1 MGQESHIPA
10 DRRRRKVASTS
21 TAVPVV
27 RQDGEGERL
36 WFYGGGV
43 HTWKATEKETGG
55 AFILFEA
62 LMSRGKVT
70 PLHTHPCD
78 ETMIVLEGELLVHVQ
93 GEEYV
98 VGEHGVLMAPRGV
111 PHAFMVTSET
121 ARMLVLETPG
131 GSEAFYRGASVTAT
145 DELLAAGPVDMSR
158 VQQSAKQNGGIEIVG
173 PPPFSAK

>member
-1 MGQESHIPA
+1 
-10 DRRRRKVASTS
+10 VASTS

-62 LMSRGKVT
+62 VMARGKVT

-78 ETMIVLEGELLVHVQ
+78 ETMVVLEGELLVHVQ
-93 GEEYV
+93 GEEFV
-98 VGEHGVLMAPRGV
+98 VSRLGVLVAPRGV

-131 GSEAFYRGASVTAT
+131 GSEAFYRGASVAAT
-145 DELLAAGPVDMSR
+145 KDVVAAAPVDMAR
-158 VQQSAKQNGGIEIVG
+158 VQQSAIEHGGIEIVG
-173 PPPFSAK
+173 PPPFART

>member
-1 MGQESHIPA
+1 M
-10 DRRRRKVASTS
+10 ASTS
-21 TAVPVV
+21 TAVPIV

-43 HTWKATEKETGG
+43 HTWKATENETGG
-55 AFILFEA
+55 SFILFEA
-62 LMSRGKVT
+62 VMSRGKVT

-93 GEEYV
+93 GEEYAV
-98 VGEHGVLMAPRGV
+98 RAHGVLMAPRGV

-131 GSEAFYRGASVTAT
+131 GSEAFYRGASATAT
-145 DELLAAGPVDMSR
+145 EDILAAAAVDMAR
-158 VQQSAKQNGGIEIVG
+158 VQQSAKDNGGIEIVG
-173 PPPFSAK
+173 PPPFPAK

>member
-1 MGQESHIPA
+1 M
-10 DRRRRKVASTS
+10 ASIS
-21 TAVPVV
+21 KAVPVV

-43 HTWKATEKETGG
+43 HTWKATERETGG
-55 AFILFEA
+55 SFILFEA
-62 LMSRGKVT
+62 VMSRGKVT

-98 VGEHGVLMAPRGV
+98 VGQHGVLMAPRGL

-145 DELLAAGPVDMSR
+145 EQILEAALVDMAL

-173 PPPFSAK
+173 PPPFAAK

>member
-1 MGQESHIPA
+1 M
-10 DRRRRKVASTS
+10 ASTS
-21 TAVPVV
+21 MAVPVV
-27 RQDGEGERL
+27 RQDGEGDRL

-43 HTWKATEKETGG
+43 HTWKATERETGG

-62 LMSRGKVT
+62 VMARGKVT

-93 GEEYV
+93 GEEYL
-98 VGEHGVLMAPRGV
+98 VGRRGVLMAPRGV

-145 DELLAAGPVDMSR
+145 DEIIAEGAVDMTR
-158 VQQSAKQNGGIEIVG
+158 VQRSAKENGGIEIVG
-173 PPPFSAK
+173 PPPFQAK

>member
-1 MGQESHIPA
+1 M
-10 DRRRRKVASTS
+10 ASIS
-21 TAVPVV
+21 TAVTVV

-36 WFYGGGV
+36 WFYGGGE
-43 HTWKATEKETGG
+43 HIWKATEKETGG
-55 AFILFEA
+55 SFILFEA
-62 LMSRGKVT
+62 VMSRGKLT

-78 ETMIVLEGELLVHVQ
+78 ETMVVLEGELLVHVQ
-93 GEEYV
+93 GEEYLLAR
-98 VGEHGVLMAPRGV
+98 HGVLVAPRGV

-145 DELLAAGPVDMSR
+145 DDVLAAAPVDMSR

-173 PPPFSAK
+173 PPPFAGR

>member
-1 MGQESHIPA
+1 M
-10 DRRRRKVASTS
+10 VSTS

-27 RQDGEGERL
+27 RQDGEGDRL

-62 LMSRGKVT
+62 VMSRGKVT

-111 PHAFMVTSET
+111 PHAFTVTSQT

-145 DELLAAGPVDMSR
+145 DDLLAAGPVDMAR
-158 VQQSAKQNGGIEIVG
+158 VQQSAQQHGGIEIVG
-173 PPPFSAK
+173 PPPFAAK

>member
-1 MGQESHIPA
+1 
-10 DRRRRKVASTS
+10 VASTS

-27 RQDGEGERL
+27 RRDGEGERL

-43 HTWKATEKETGG
+43 HTWKATQRETGG
-55 AFILFEA
+55 SFILFEA
-62 LMSRGKVT
+62 VMTRGKVT

-98 VGEHGVLMAPRGV
+98 VAQQGVLMAPRGV

-131 GSEAFYRGASVTAT
+131 SSEAFYRGASVAAT
-145 DELLAAGPVDMSR
+145 EDILAAAPVDMAR
-158 VQQSAKQNGGIEIVG
+158 VQQSAMENGGIEIVG
-173 PPPFSAK
+173 PPPFIGK

>member
-1 MGQESHIPA
+1 MGHTSHIPV
-10 DRRRRKVASTS
+10 RRHEVASTS
-21 TAVPVV
+21 TAVPIV
-27 RQDGEGERL
+27 RQEGEGDRL

-43 HTWKATEKETGG
+43 HTWKATERETGG

-62 LMSRGKVT
+62 VMSRGKVT

-93 GEEYV
+93 GQEYL
-98 VGEHGVLMAPRGV
+98 VGRQGVLMAPRGV
-111 PHAFMVTSET
+111 PHAFMVTSEI

-145 DELLAAGPVDMSR
+145 EDILAAAPVDMMR
-158 VQQSAKQNGGIEIVG
+158 VQQSAKENG
-173 PPPFSAK
+173 

>member
-1 MGQESHIPA
+1 VP
-10 DRRRRKVASTS
+10 STS

-43 HTWKATEKETGG
+43 HTWKATESETGG
-55 AFILFEA
+55 SFILFEA
-62 LMSRGKVT
+62 VMSRGKVT

-93 GEEYV
+93 AEEYV
-98 VGEHGVLMAPRGV
+98 VGPLGVLVAPRGV

-131 GSEAFYRGASVTAT
+131 GSEAFYRGASVSAT
-145 DELLAAGPVDMSR
+145 TEIVAAAPVDMAR
-158 VQQSAKQNGGIEIVG
+158 IQQSAKDNGGIEIVG
-173 PPPFSAK
+173 PPPFAAR

>member
-1 MGQESHIPA
+1 M
-10 DRRRRKVASTS
+10 ASTS

-27 RQDGEGERL
+27 RRDGEGERL

-43 HTWKATEKETGG
+43 HTWKATQRETGG
-55 AFILFEA
+55 SFILFEA
-62 LMSRGKVT
+62 VMTRGKVT

-98 VGEHGVLMAPRGV
+98 VAQQGVLMAPRGV

-131 GSEAFYRGASVTAT
+131 SSEAFYRGASVAAT
-145 DELLAAGPVDMSR
+145 EDILAAAPVDMAR
-158 VQQSAKQNGGIEIVG
+158 VQQSAMENGGIEIVG
-173 PPPFSAK
+173 PPPFIGK

>member
-1 MGQESHIPA
+1 M
-10 DRRRRKVASTS
+10 ASTS

-27 RQDGEGERL
+27 RRDGEGERL

-43 HTWKATEKETGG
+43 HTWKATQRETGG
-55 AFILFEA
+55 SFILFEA
-62 LMSRGKVT
+62 VMTRGKVP

-98 VGEHGVLMAPRGV
+98 VAQQGVLMAPRGV

-131 GSEAFYRGASVTAT
+131 SSEAFYRGASVAAT
-145 DELLAAGPVDMSR
+145 EDILAAAPVDMAR
-158 VQQSAKQNGGIEIVG
+158 VQQSAMENGGIEIVG
-173 PPPFSAK
+173 PPPFIGK

>member
-1 MGQESHIPA
+1 M
-10 DRRRRKVASTS
+10 ASTS

-27 RQDGEGERL
+27 RQDGEGDRL

-43 HTWKATEKETGG
+43 HTWKATERETAG

-62 LMSRGKVT
+62 VMSRGKVT

-93 GEEYV
+93 GEEYLV
-98 VGEHGVLMAPRGV
+98 SRRGVLIAPRGV

-121 ARMLVLETPG
+121 ARMLVLETTG
-131 GSEAFYRGASVTAT
+131 GSEAFYRGASITAT
-145 DELLAAGPVDMSR
+145 DEIIAEGHVDMAR
-158 VQQSAKQNGGIEIVG
+158 VQRSAKENGGIEIVG
-173 PPPFSAK
+173 PPPFEAK

>member
-1 MGQESHIPA
+1 
-10 DRRRRKVASTS
+10 
-21 TAVPVV
+21 
-27 RQDGEGERL
+27 
-36 WFYGGGV
+36 
-43 HTWKATEKETGG
+43 
-55 AFILFEA
+55 
-62 LMSRGKVT
+62 MSRGKVT

-98 VGEHGVLMAPRGV
+98 VGQHGVLMAPRGV

-145 DELLAAGPVDMSR
+145 EHILEAALVDMALI
-158 VQQSAKQNGGIEIVG
+158 QQSAKQNGGIEIVG
-173 PPPFSAK
+173 PPPFAAK

>member
-1 MGQESHIPA
+1 M
-10 DRRRRKVASTS
+10 ASIS
-21 TAVPVV
+21 TAVTVV

-43 HTWKATEKETGG
+43 HIWKATEKETGG
-55 AFILFEA
+55 SFILFEA
-62 LMSRGKVT
+62 VMTRGKLT

-78 ETMIVLEGELLVHVQ
+78 ETMVVLEGELLVHVQ
-93 GEEYV
+93 GEEYLLAR
-98 VGEHGVLMAPRGV
+98 HGVLVAPRGV

-145 DELLAAGPVDMSR
+145 DDVLAAAPVDMSR

-173 PPPFSAK
+173 PPPFAGR

>member
-1 MGQESHIPA
+1 M
-10 DRRRRKVASTS
+10 ASTS
-21 TAVPVV
+21 TARPVV

-55 AFILFEA
+55 AFILFDA
-62 LMSRGKVT
+62 VMTRGKVT

-98 VGEHGVLMAPRGV
+98 VGELGVLVAPRGV

-145 DELLAAGPVDMSR
+145 DDVLAAAPVDMAR
-158 VQQSAKQNGGIEIVG
+158 IQQSAKQNGGIEIVG
-173 PPPFSAK
+173 PPPFAAK

>member
-1 MGQESHIPA
+1 
-10 DRRRRKVASTS
+10 VASTS

-27 RQDGEGERL
+27 RRDGEGERL

-43 HTWKATEKETGG
+43 HTWKATQRETGG
-55 AFILFEA
+55 SFILFEA
-62 LMSRGKVT
+62 VMTRGKVT

-98 VGEHGVLMAPRGV
+98 VAQQGVLMAPRGV

-131 GSEAFYRGASVTAT
+131 SSEAFYRGASVAAT
-145 DELLAAGPVDMSR
+145 EDILAAAPVDMAR
-158 VQQSAKQNGGIEIVG
+158 VQQSAMENGGIEIVG
-173 PPPFSAK
+173 PPPFVGK

>member
-1 MGQESHIPA
+1 
-10 DRRRRKVASTS
+10 VASTS
-21 TAVPVV
+21 TAVPIV

-43 HTWKATEKETGG
+43 HTWKATERETEG

-62 LMSRGKVT
+62 VMSRGKVT

-93 GEEYV
+93 GEEYQL
-98 VGEHGVLMAPRGV
+98 GRQGVLMAPRGV

-121 ARMLVLETPG
+121 ATMLVLETPG

-145 DELLAAGPVDMSR
+145 EEIVAAAPVDMAR
-158 VQQSAKQNGGIEIVG
+158 VQRSAKENGGIEIVG
-173 PPPFSAK
+173 PPPFAAE

>member
-1 MGQESHIPA
+1 M
-10 DRRRRKVASTS
+10 ASTS

-43 HTWKATEKETGG
+43 HTWKATERETGG
-55 AFILFEA
+55 SFILFEA
-62 LMSRGKVT
+62 VMTRGKVT

-98 VGEHGVLMAPRGV
+98 VARQGVLMAPRGV

-131 GSEAFYRGASVTAT
+131 SSEAFYRGASVAAT
-145 DELLAAGPVDMSR
+145 EDILAAAPVDMAR
-158 VQQSAKQNGGIEIVG
+158 VQQSAMENGGIEIVG
-173 PPPFSAK
+173 PPPFVGT